1 MSKTPMLY
9 LLPQWLLEVAA
20 AWEVHPQVVGAA
32 AMAVWVVVVAV
43 AVTVQD
49 KNTAQ
54 SVKSQDD
61 SFPSCLGN
69 I

>member
-1 MSKTPMLY
+1 MLY
-9 LLPQWLLEVAA
+9 LPPQRLLEVAA
-20 AWEVHPQVVGAA
+20 VWEVHPQVVGAA
-32 AMAVWVVVVAV
+32 AMAVWEVVAAA

-54 SVKSQDD
+54 SVTSQDD

>member
-1 MSKTPMLY
+1 MLY
-9 LLPQWLLEVAA
+9 LQPQWLLEAVAV
-20 AWEVHPQVVGAA
+20 WEVRPQVVGAA
-32 AMAVWVVVVAV
+32 AMAVWVVVAAV
-43 AVTVQD
+43 AVTVED

-54 SVKSQDD
+54 SVSVTSQDD